1 MFAKERQSEN
11 FTQAAIG
18 LGSMQSLTVT
28 QRPFRSARRDQRAVS
43 SGLERRM
50 LTWLAQRTPSCINSD
65 HLTLLGSVSMFL
77 AGASY
82 ALARQHSGGFLLAT
96 LFLALNWLGDRLDVT
111 LARVRGHE
119 RPRYGFYV
127 DHILDTFGALFI
139 MSGFAISGYVSLP
152 VAAGMLVAF
161 LMLSIEVYLSTYS
174 LGVFRL
180 SFLKFGPT
188 EVRVFLGVA
197 SLALWRKPDMRAFG
211 TRYRLLDFG
220 GCVAIIGMVVIL
232 VVSAALHV
240 CELYQE
246 ERLPRRNVPLGS

>member
-1 MFAKERQSEN
+1 MFAKRGEPGN

-18 LGSMQSLTVT
+18 LGSMQSVIVT
-28 QRPFRSARRDQRAVS
+28 ERPFRSARRDQRAVS
-43 SGLERRM
+43 AGLERR
-50 LTWLAQRTPSCINSD
+50 LLIWLAQHTPSCINSD
-65 HLTLLGSVSMFL
+65 HLTLLGSISMFL

-82 ALARQHSGGFLLAT
+82 AVARQHPGGFLLAI
-96 LFLALNWLGDRLDVT
+96 LFLGLNWLGDSLDGT
-111 LARVRGHE
+111 LARVRGRE

-188 EVRVFLGVA
+188 EVRIFLAVA
-197 SLALWRKPDMRAFG
+197 SLALWYKPGMHAFG
-211 TRYRLLDFG
+211 TRYRLLDVG
-220 GCVAIIGMVVIL
+220 GGVAIVGMVIIL
-232 VVSAALHV
+232 VVSAAVHV
-240 CELYQE
+240 RELYRE
-246 ERLPRRNVPLGS
+246 EKLPAT